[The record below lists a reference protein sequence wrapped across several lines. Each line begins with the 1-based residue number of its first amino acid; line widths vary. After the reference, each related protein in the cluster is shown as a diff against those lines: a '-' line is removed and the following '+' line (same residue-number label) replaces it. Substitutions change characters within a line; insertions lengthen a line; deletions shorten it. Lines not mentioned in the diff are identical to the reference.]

1 MRSRTDR
8 YFEAD
13 KARIEVIPM
22 IDIMMFLLVFFIMI
36 TIDTIAGSGI
46 ALDLPG
52 SKTTQVIKDTQIT
65 IGVQKDGAMFI
76 QGKPHTPEELT
87 ARLKA
92 DKEKGKVE
100 VVIAGDKEVPLQKLL
115 DVMDI
120 VRAEGIQSVGI
131 AASKTAPAEAAATPA
146 TTTPAKK

>member
-8 YFEAD
+8 YFETD

-46 ALDLPG
+46 QLDLPG
-52 SKTTQVIKDTQIT
+52 SRTTQQLKDTQIT
-65 IGVQKDGAMFI
+65 IGVQKDGATYV
-76 QGKPHTPEELT
+76 QGKKLSAEEL
-87 ARLKA
+87 AAKLKEA
-92 DKEKGKVE
+92 KEKGKVD

-115 DVMDI
+115 DVMDV
-120 VRAEGIQSVGI
+120 VRGEGISSVGI
-131 AASKTAPAEAAATPA
+131 AASKQAAAAGIPDGAAPA
-146 TTTPAKK
+146 K

>member
-46 ALDLPG
+46 PLELPG
-52 SKTTQVIKDTQIT
+52 SKTTQVLKDTTVT
-65 IGVQKDGAMFI
+65 IGVQKGGEMSIA
-76 QGKPHTPEELT
+76 GKPITVDDLK
-87 ARLKA
+87 ARLEAGK
-92 DKEKGKVE
+92 KEGKVE
-100 VVIAGDKEVPLQKLL
+100 VVIAGDREVPLQKLL
-115 DVMDI
+115 DVMDV
-120 VRAEGIQSVGI
+120 VRSEGINSVGI
-131 AASKTAPAEAAATPA
+131 AASKNASGGAAASTPAAAAPA
-146 TTTPAKK
+146 K

>member
-1 MRSRTDR
+1 MRSRVER

-46 ALDLPG
+46 ALNLPD
-52 SKTTQVIKDTQIT
+52 SKTTEVINDSQVT
-65 IGVQKDGAMFI
+65 IGVQKDGAIFVL
-76 QGKPHTPEELT
+76 GTKLSPAELT

-92 DKEKGKVE
+92 EKQKKDKID
-100 VVIAGDKEVPLQKLL
+100 VVIAGDKDVPLQKML

-120 VRAEGIQSVGI
+120 VRTEGIQSVGI
-131 AASKTAPAEAAATPA
+131 AAAKNGEASAAQPAQ
-146 TTTPAKK
+146 

>member
-13 KARIEVIPM
+13 RPRIEVIPM

-52 SKTTQVIKDTQIT
+52 SKTTQALKDTQIT
-65 IGVQKDGAMFI
+65 IGVQKDGAMFV
-76 QGKPHTPEELT
+76 QGKAITPEELA

-92 DKEKGKVE
+92 DKEKGKVD
-100 VVIAGDKEVPLQKLL
+100 VVIAGDREVPLQKLL

-131 AASKTAPAEAAATPA
+131 AASGNAQSAGATPA
-146 TTTPAKK
+146 K

>member
-13 KARIEVIPM
+13 RPRIEVIPM

-52 SKTTQVIKDTQIT
+52 SKTTQALKDTQIT
-65 IGVQKDGAMFI
+65 IGVQKDGAMFV
-76 QGKPHTPEELT
+76 QGKALTAEELT

-92 DKEKGKVE
+92 DKEKGKVD

-120 VRAEGIQSVGI
+120 VRAEGIQAVGI
-131 AASKTAPAEAAATPA
+131 AASGNAQSAGATPA
-146 TTTPAKK
+146 K